1 MAPRG
6 TGAER
11 QQLAPDLWVQEPR
24 PPPAGEGAVRSWAGA
39 QHGSCRHRTCGHLGG
54 GGRSGGGRR
63 GREVMAGL
71 MRASSVSLTLLQT
84 KCLWGEGRRLPQG
97 SGRRVRGVC
106 AAVSLCGAVPLM
118 GQWAEESWMAGL
130 AQGLRKLF
138 FCFGFPCTLAG
149 DSKSKRC
156 PESARSPCSER
167 SPGAEQTPLPPLPG
181 RRGAEGSRAR
191 RDSLRLRLCAAPVSW
206 HVPGHLDPR
215 RRGRD
220 RTGPRL
226 YSGLSMGW
234 LGPGRMRLS
243 RHQAA

>member
-1 MAPRG
+1 
-6 TGAER
+6 
-11 QQLAPDLWVQEPR
+11 
-24 PPPAGEGAVRSWAGA
+24 
-39 QHGSCRHRTCGHLGG
+39 
-54 GGRSGGGRR
+54 
-63 GREVMAGL
+63 MAGL

-84 KCLWGEGRRLPQG
+84 KSLWGEGRRLPQG

-106 AAVSLCGAVPLM
+106 AAVSLCGVVPLM

-181 RRGAEGSRAR
+181 RRGAEGLTPCYSEALQ
-191 RDSLRLRLCAAPVSW
+191 LRCVTLGKEL
-206 HVPGHLDPR
+206 
-215 RRGRD
+215 
-220 RTGPRL
+220 
-226 YSGLSMGW
+226 GLSESPSPFRNRGQVAPSE
-234 LGPGRMRLS
+234 GGREGGR
-243 RHQAA
+243 

>member
-1 MAPRG
+1 MFAAGR
-6 TGAER
+6 
-11 QQLAPDLWVQEPR
+11 EPNTAR
-24 PPPAGEGAVRSWAGA
+24 C
-39 QHGSCRHRTCGHLGG
+39 QHRTCGHLGSG
-54 GGRSGGGRR
+54 GHSGGGRW

-84 KCLWGEGRRLPQG
+84 KSLWGEGRQLPQG
-97 SGRRVRGVC
+97 SGHWVRGVC

-118 GQWAEESWMAGL
+118 GQWAQESQMARL

-156 PESARSPCSER
+156 PESARNPCSER
-167 SPGAEQTPLPPLPG
+167 SPGAEQTPLPPLPR

-191 RDSLRLRLCAAPVSW
+191 RDSLRLRLCTAPVSR
-206 HVPGHLDPR
+206 HVPGHLDPP

-220 RTGPRL
+220 RTGLWL

-234 LGPGRMRLS
+234 LGPGRMSLPAPGS
-243 RHQAA
+243 MTAQAPHSESLESTG